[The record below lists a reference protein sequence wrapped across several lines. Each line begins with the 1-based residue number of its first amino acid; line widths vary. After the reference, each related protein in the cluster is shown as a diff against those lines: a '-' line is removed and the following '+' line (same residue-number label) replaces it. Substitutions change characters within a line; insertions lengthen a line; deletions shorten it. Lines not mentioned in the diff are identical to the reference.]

1 MSMIDLAA
9 FEAAP
14 LRREP
19 FEYVVVPSFI
29 RAEARPAINADYP
42 RIDHPGSF
50 PVEEVGGGRAF
61 HALLGEFASHDVR
74 RAFET
79 KFGIDL
85 SGRPL
90 MTTVRARCQPKD
102 GRIHTDSTTKIITVL
117 VYMNAAWEAAGGRLR
132 LLRSAEDLNDYA
144 AEVPP
149 DEGTLVAF
157 RRSERSFHGHLPAEG
172 ARRVIQFN
180 WVTSRAV
187 VWRERARHRLSAR
200 IKRLVAP
207 QAPALRR
214 TG

>member
-1 MSMIDLAA
+1 MSMIDLAV
-9 FEAAP
+9 FRAAP
-14 LRREP
+14 LVREP

-29 RAEARPAINADYP
+29 RPRARAAINADYP
-42 RIDHPGSF
+42 RIDFPGSF
-50 PVEEVGGGRAF
+50 PVEEVGGGPAF
-61 HALLGEFASHDVR
+61 HAFLEEFASEELR
-74 RAFET
+74 RAFEA
-79 KFGIDL
+79 KFGLDL

-117 VYMNAAWEAAGGRLR
+117 VYMNAGWEAAGGRLR
-132 LLRSAEDLNDYA
+132 LLRSPDDLEDYA

-149 DEGTLVAF
+149 DEGTLLAF
-157 RRSERSFHGHLPAEG
+157 RRSDRSFHGHLPAEG

-180 WVTSRAV
+180 WVTSRGV

-200 IKRLVAP
+200 LKRLF
-207 QAPALRR
+207 PAEPPLRR